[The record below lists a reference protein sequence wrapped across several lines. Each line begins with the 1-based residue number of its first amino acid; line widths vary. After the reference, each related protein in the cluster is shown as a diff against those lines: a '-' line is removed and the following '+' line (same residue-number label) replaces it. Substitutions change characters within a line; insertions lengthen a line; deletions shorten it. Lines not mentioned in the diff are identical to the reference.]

1 MAPVTEWG
9 FVKNIPYRLCRMVTT
24 NSEWRQHEYTKR
36 EGTTVTFTALLTHDL
51 NKQIQCLGQT
61 VTCLSESFNSTNK

>member
-51 NKQIQCLGQT
+51 SKQI
-61 VTCLSESFNSTNK
+61 